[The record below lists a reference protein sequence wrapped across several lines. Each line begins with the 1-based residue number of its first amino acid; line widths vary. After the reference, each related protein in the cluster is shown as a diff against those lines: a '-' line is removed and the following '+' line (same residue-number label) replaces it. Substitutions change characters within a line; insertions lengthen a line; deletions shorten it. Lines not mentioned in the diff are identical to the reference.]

1 MCVCVY
7 SGVKAS
13 FPSTSSSAVKCLKSH
28 DIPCIWPDSYGKYLL
43 FLLQTLRP
51 VLSVF
56 YLGRKNTDIIVFS
69 LSSGGQRKHST
80 ESQEFSSVYLC

>member
-13 FPSTSSSAVKCLKSH
+13 FPSTRSSAVKCLKSH

-56 YLGRKNTDIIVFS
+56 LSRQKKYRHHCGFS
-69 LSSGGQRKHST
+69 ELWRSEKTFNRVTGI
-80 ESQEFSSVYLC
+80 F